1 MNNDYTSQRTPHRWR
16 DLLREAV
23 IIAGSAG
30 SGITTYMGAHQ
41 LVNASALVAAL
52 LTLFFQGGM
61 YVAAHF
67 ANESMHA
74 HRRPRTLA
82 LCLTWTLLAFFSV
95 YSSALG
101 MFELQKDS
109 LKLDHTRAAVVQQ
122 WQAAEKEITDFKT
135 KALAWLTKS
144 KQDVSLRLTFE
155 RNRERAAHSSRRAY
169 SPVEKQKIQSQLD
182 ALNSAESKAQQIKLL
197 SGTTPAKTDDAVKI
211 MDEAFG
217 SAAEAFSALP
227 DDGKAQ
233 CPVPRQVP
241 AATQPEEL
249 QKAFWAE
256 VQARSAPAMMML
268 LIAFLMDFLPVL
280 LRYASR
286 PKRTLAE
293 KITGARRTARGIW
306 SALWHP
312 LAPVTQALRV
322 VVEDHPDLDITL
334 QFATGREALTLND
347 VRRNITVVADA
358 VSEQLGSPVR
368 LTRAMTTSGMELVPD
383 LPLLS
388 QLDDDLTIHLS
399 FEPVTVEV

>member
-1 MNNDYTSQRTPHRWR
+1 MPINFADWLTPRKWR
-16 DLLREAV
+16 EAFREAV

-30 SGITTYMGAHQ
+30 SGLTTFIGAHQ
-41 LVNASALVAAL
+41 LVNASAVVAFL

-61 YVAAHF
+61 YVAAHL
-67 ANESMHA
+67 ATDSAHA
-74 HRRPRTLA
+74 HKRPRTLA

-144 KQDVSLRLTFE
+144 KQDVSLKLTFE
-155 RNRERAAHSSRRAY
+155 RNRERAARFSRQLY
-169 SPVEKQKIQSQLD
+169 SPIEKQKLQSQFD

-197 SGTTPAKTDDAVKI
+197 SGTTPAKTDDAVKT
-211 MDEAFG
+211 MDEAFA
-217 SAAEAFSALP
+217 SAAEAFSTFP
-227 DDGKAQ
+227 DDGKTQ
-233 CPVPRQVP
+233 CPVPHQSP
-241 AATQPEEL
+241 AAAQPEEL

-256 VQARSAPAMMML
+256 VQARSAPALVMIL
-268 LIAFLMDFLPVL
+268 VAFLMDFLPVL

-322 VVEDHPDLDITL
+322 VVEGHPDLDITL
-334 QFATGREALTLND
+334 QFATGREALTLDD
-347 VRRNITVVADA
+347 VRRNIAVVADA

-368 LTRAMTTSGMELVPD
+368 LTHAMTTSGMELVPD
-383 LPLLS
+383 MPLLS